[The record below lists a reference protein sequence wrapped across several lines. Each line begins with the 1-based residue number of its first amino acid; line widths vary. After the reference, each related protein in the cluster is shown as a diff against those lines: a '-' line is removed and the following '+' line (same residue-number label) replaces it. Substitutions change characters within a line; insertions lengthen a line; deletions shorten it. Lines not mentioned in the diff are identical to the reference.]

1 MACFN
6 FLKTCQVIL
15 LIEERS
21 QFDIASLGQ
30 NSGKMTKRHDE
41 AESESKARHVQ
52 VFSPVLSFLFP
63 QVFPCLHRQE
73 SLSH

>member
-21 QFDIASLGQ
+21 RFDISSLGQ
-30 NSGKMTKRHDE
+30 NSGKMTKRHE
-41 AESESKARHVQ
+41 AESESKALDVQ
-52 VFSPVLSFLFP
+52 VFSPVSSFLFL